1 MKEMDILEIIGES
14 EADYILDIQSILSR
28 DQNTKVISKNNK
40 LVFETIIL
48 IVLILIIKC
57 IFGKQPNQPDG
68 NISVTFSLAKNGT
81 IIRKPTT
88 TK

>member
-57 IFGKQPNQPDG
+57 IFVKQPN
-68 NISVTFSLAKNGT
+68 
-81 IIRKPTT
+81 
-88 TK
+88 

>member
-28 DQNTKVISKNNK
+28 DQNKKVISKNNK

-57 IFGKQPNQPDG
+57 IFVKQPN
-68 NISVTFSLAKNGT
+68 
-81 IIRKPTT
+81 
-88 TK
+88 

>member
-57 IFGKQPNQPDG
+57 IFGKQPN
-68 NISVTFSLAKNGT
+68 
-81 IIRKPTT
+81 
-88 TK
+88 

>member
-48 IVLILIIKC
+48 IVLILV
-57 IFGKQPNQPDG
+57 FGSGENSHIVPG
-68 NISVTFSLAKNGT
+68 
-81 IIRKPTT
+81 
-88 TK
+88 

>member
-28 DQNTKVISKNNK
+28 DQNKKVISKNNK
-40 LVFETIIL
+40 LVFEAIIL

-57 IFGKQPNQPDG
+57 IFVKQPN
-68 NISVTFSLAKNGT
+68 
-81 IIRKPTT
+81 
-88 TK
+88 